1 MPKVTWILADG
12 GQVVADVQDGLTL
25 MDAAVHNGVHG
36 VVGEC
41 GGGLMCATCHVY
53 VEPAFTGLTGEA
65 SAMESDLLDM
75 TEAPRRPESRLSC
88 QLIASPALDGLVL
101 RVPA

>member
-25 MDAAVHNGVHG
+25 MDAAVHNSVHG

-53 VEPAFTGLTGEA
+53 VEPAFTHLTGA
-65 SAMESDLLDM
+65 AGAMESDLLDM

-88 QLIASPALDGLVL
+88 QLIASPALEGLVL
-101 RVPA
+101 RVPG